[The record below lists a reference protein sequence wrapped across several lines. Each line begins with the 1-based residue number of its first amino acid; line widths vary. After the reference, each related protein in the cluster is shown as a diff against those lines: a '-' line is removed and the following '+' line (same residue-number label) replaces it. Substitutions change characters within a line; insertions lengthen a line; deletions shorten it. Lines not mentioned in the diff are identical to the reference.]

1 MCRLPIPGKQG
12 GWLRPP
18 PGEAQ
23 PQTFQPALEPA
34 PHRGGIRVTLLA
46 GAVGNTLL
54 QGPFLLRG
62 QMFGLLAGGEAVVS
76 AGNQPV
82 RQHGQSQVAELADSA
97 MNADLGVMRI
107 MGLPATPSMPND
119 GELLARRTNA
129 KHLAR
134 LAFGVI
140 PCDKYNHSGGEGRF
154 RITARTL
161 FGWPPS
167 PPTESRIHLEG
178 KTHLLSPI
186 IRNLRLAGKRVTDF
200 ENISAL

>member
-1 MCRLPIPGKQG
+1 MMPSADTLRIR
-12 GWLRPP
+12 WLGISVKKRFPDVHGDTKRAAQRHRSRRP
-18 PGEAQ
+18 A
-23 PQTFQPALEPA
+23 
-34 PHRGGIRVTLLA
+34 VTGVRAATA
-46 GAVGNTLL
+46 G
-54 QGPFLLRG
+54 
-62 QMFGLLAGGEAVVS
+62 AVVS

-119 GELLARRTNA
+119 GDLLARRTNA
-129 KHLAR
+129 NHLAR

-140 PCDKYNHSGGEGRF
+140 PCDKYNHCGGEGRF

-167 PPTESRIHLEG
+167 PPTESQIHLEE
-178 KTHLLSPI
+178 KPHLLPPKSGI
-186 IRNLRLAGKRVTDF
+186 
-200 ENISAL
+200 